1 MGSSGNLQAVGG
13 EGIDAASKARQ
24 EHLYGQAERFAATNP
39 FSQRYGGQVPGMT
52 AMGQAGQQFLTNR
65 LLGPNAY
72 QAQNLGF
79 QNYQPQFTYQPQGG
93 SGYTPFVPQQ
103 PQQAPQTSPEQV
115 QQFQQQTAQQQRNF
129 GAEGSPDDMI
139 MSGGKP
145 SDEPF
150 RPKSGDG
157 SQMYGGGPRFEGGGD
172 IGMGQ
177 GFADS
182 GERDR
187 PSRQAQMPPQNV
199 GFGRPDEVM
208 VRRDGGGRGDMQFGG
223 PGLEAPAVLKA
234 LPKPSIGDMRFTG
247 KAPPKSSVGDMRFR
261 GPVRQP
267 RVETGRGRGE
277 RVADVIGMKA
287 PLMEEPLSRD
297 DGPPIMPQQMTQQIL
312 PGQSPQPMARDQR
325 PPAPAGPQPFVP
337 AAIGAMEGILNRQEP
352 SAIAAQ
358 TVGAPEGVGVNTL
371 TGVTTGGLD
380 AIDAASIDSP
390 IATTGVTTQG
400 LEAINEQA
408 ITGPTAITPQTIN
421 AASGLGR
428 PEGEG
433 IQAYMDATGVSAQ
446 VDQAQQDYEQQ
457 LNALQA
463 QQAGSGAFGSRAQL
477 QDLGAMGQH
486 LRNIGQIRAAGFDKA
501 AQRMEA
507 DLGREQQATM
517 QTAQLG
523 QQAALQEQQLSQQA
537 GTREAELSQQA
548 RLQQQNIEA
557 QRRQQDAAR
566 EQQARLQ
573 TQQLTQ
579 AGDIRGAELGQQ
591 AALQAQQLEA
601 QRRQQDAAREQQAR
615 MQGQQLGTQAALDTQ
630 RLGQQAL
637 MADADRALRAA
648 QLTQQGSQQY
658 VDNQLR
664 AAGALGQEERATAA
678 ALQNMGR
685 DQRDIQQE
693 QMAFD
698 YEQWLRSQ
706 EGGGRELAMLQSML
720 PESQRLQMEREQG
733 LGSKI
738 FGGLLAGGGIAS
750 KFFGG

>member
-103 PQQAPQTSPEQV
+103 PQQAPQSSPEQV

-234 LPKPSIGDMRFTG
+234 APQPSIGDMQ
-247 KAPPKSSVGDMRFR
+247 FR
-261 GPVRQP
+261 GPVRQDP
-267 RVETGRGRGE
+267 RENPALGVGK
-277 RVADVIGMKA
+277 IYQA
-287 PLMEEPLSRD
+287 PPMEEPLSRD
-297 DGPPIMPQQMTQQIL
+297 DGPPRMPQQMTQEIL
-312 PGQSPQPMARDQR
+312 PGLSPQPMARDQR

-358 TVGAPEGVGVNTL
+358 TVGAPEGVEVDTL
-371 TGVTTGGLD
+371 TGVTTGGL
-380 AIDAASIDSP
+380 
-390 IATTGVTTQG
+390 G
-400 LEAINEQA
+400 AINEQDIA
-408 ITGPTAITPQTIN
+408 GPTAVEAQTIN
-421 AASGLGR
+421 AASALGR

-433 IQAYMDATGVSAQ
+433 VQAYMDATGVSAQ

-548 RLQQQNIEA
+548 RLQQQN
-557 QRRQQDAAR
+557 
-566 EQQARLQ
+566 
-573 TQQLTQ
+573 
-579 AGDIRGAELGQQ
+579 
-591 AALQAQQLEA
+591 LEA

-637 MADADRALRAA
+637 TADADRALRAA

-720 PESQRLQMEREQG
+720 PEAQRLQMEREQG

-750 KFFGG
+750 KFFNPLG

>member
-234 LPKPSIGDMRFTG
+234 APQPSIGDMQ
-247 KAPPKSSVGDMRFR
+247 FR
-261 GPVRQP
+261 GPVRQDP
-267 RVETGRGRGE
+267 RENPALGVGK
-277 RVADVIGMKA
+277 IYQA
-287 PLMEEPLSRD
+287 PPMEEPLSRD
-297 DGPPIMPQQMTQQIL
+297 DGPPRMPQQMTQEIL
-312 PGQSPQPMARDQR
+312 PGLSPQPMARDQR

-337 AAIGAMEGILNRQEP
+337 AAIGAMEGVLNRQEP

-358 TVGAPEGVGVNTL
+358 TVGAPEGVEVDTL
-371 TGVTTGGLD
+371 TGVTTGGL
-380 AIDAASIDSP
+380 
-390 IATTGVTTQG
+390 G
-400 LEAINEQA
+400 AINEQDIA
-408 ITGPTAITPQTIN
+408 GPTAVEAQTIN
-421 AASGLGR
+421 AASALGR

-433 IQAYMDATGVSAQ
+433 VQAYMDATGVSAQ

-548 RLQQQNIEA
+548 RLQQQN
-557 QRRQQDAAR
+557 
-566 EQQARLQ
+566 
-573 TQQLTQ
+573 
-579 AGDIRGAELGQQ
+579 
-591 AALQAQQLEA
+591 LEA

-637 MADADRALRAA
+637 TADADRALRAA

-720 PESQRLQMEREQG
+720 PEAQRLQMEREQG

-750 KFFGG
+750 KFFNPLG

>member
-39 FSQRYGGQVPGMT
+39 FSQRYGCQVPGMT

-103 PQQAPQTSPEQV
+103 PQQAPQSSPEQV

-208 VRRDGGGRGDMQFGG
+208 VRRDGGGRGDMQVGG

-234 LPKPSIGDMRFTG
+234 SPQPSI
-247 KAPPKSSVGDMRFR
+247 GDMRFR
-261 GPVRQP
+261 GPVRQDP
-267 RVETGRGRGE
+267 RENPALGVGK
-277 RVADVIGMKA
+277 IYQA
-287 PLMEEPLSRD
+287 PPMEEPLSRD
-297 DGPPIMPQQMTQQIL
+297 DGPPRMPQQMTQEIL
-312 PGQSPQPMARDQR
+312 PGLSPQPMARDQR

-337 AAIGAMEGILNRQEP
+337 AAIGAMEGVLNRQEP

-358 TVGAPEGVGVNTL
+358 TVGAPEGVEVDTL
-371 TGVTTGGLD
+371 TGVTTGGLGAINEQD
-380 AIDAASIDSP
+380 IAGPTAVEAQTIDAAS
-390 IATTGVTTQG
+390 A
-400 LEAINEQA
+400 
-408 ITGPTAITPQTIN
+408 
-421 AASGLGR
+421 LGR
-428 PEGEG
+428 PEGQG

-548 RLQQQNIEA
+548 RLQQQN
-557 QRRQQDAAR
+557 
-566 EQQARLQ
+566 
-573 TQQLTQ
+573 
-579 AGDIRGAELGQQ
+579 
-591 AALQAQQLEA
+591 LEA

-637 MADADRALRAA
+637 TADADRALRAA

-720 PESQRLQMEREQG
+720 PEAQRLQMEREQG

-750 KFFGG
+750 KFFNPLG

>member
-103 PQQAPQTSPEQV
+103 PQQAPPSSPEQV

-187 PSRQAQMPPQNV
+187 PSRQKQMPSQNI

-234 LPKPSIGDMRFTG
+234 SPQPSI
-247 KAPPKSSVGDMRFR
+247 GDMRFR
-261 GPVRQP
+261 GPVRQDP
-267 RVETGRGRGE
+267 RENPALGVGK
-277 RVADVIGMKA
+277 IYQA
-287 PLMEEPLSRD
+287 PPMEEPLSRD
-297 DGPPIMPQQMTQQIL
+297 DGPPRMPQQMTQEIL
-312 PGQSPQPMARDQR
+312 PGLSPQPMARDQR

-337 AAIGAMEGILNRQEP
+337 AAIGAMEGVLNRQEP

-358 TVGAPEGVGVNTL
+358 TVGAPEGVEVDTL
-371 TGVTTGGLD
+371 TGVTTGGL
-380 AIDAASIDSP
+380 
-390 IATTGVTTQG
+390 G
-400 LEAINEQA
+400 AINEQDIA
-408 ITGPTAITPQTIN
+408 GPTAVEAQTIN
-421 AASGLGR
+421 AASALGR

-433 IQAYMDATGVSAQ
+433 GQAYMDATGVSAQ

-548 RLQQQNIEA
+548 RLQQQN
-557 QRRQQDAAR
+557 
-566 EQQARLQ
+566 
-573 TQQLTQ
+573 
-579 AGDIRGAELGQQ
+579 
-591 AALQAQQLEA
+591 LEA

-637 MADADRALRAA
+637 TADADRALRAA

-720 PESQRLQMEREQG
+720 PEAQRLQMEREQG

-750 KFFGG
+750 KFFNPLG

>member
-234 LPKPSIGDMRFTG
+234 SPQPSIGDMRF
-247 KAPPKSSVGDMRFR
+247 R
-261 GPVRQP
+261 GPIRQP
-267 RVETGRGRGE
+267 RVQESSGE
-277 RVADVIGMKA
+277 LVRNVIGMQA
-287 PLMEEPLSRD
+287 PPMQQTPQQQLQ
-297 DGPPIMPQQMTQQIL
+297 PPPQMPQAVQ
-312 PGQSPQPMARDQR
+312 PPPQPDMAPIPQ
-325 PPAPAGPQPFVP
+325 QPFTP
-337 AAIGAMEGILNRQEP
+337 
-352 SAIAAQ
+352 
-358 TVGAPEGVGVNTL
+358 
-371 TGVTTGGLD
+371 
-380 AIDAASIDSP
+380 ASIGGIESVLNQEGP
-390 IATTGVTTQG
+390 TVQAATT
-400 LEAINEQA
+400 
-408 ITGPTAITPQTIN
+408 
-421 AASGLGR
+421 LGR
-428 PEGEG
+428 PEGQG
-433 IQAYMDATGVSAQ
+433 IEAYMDAAGVDAQ
-446 VDQAQQDYEQQ
+446 IDQAQQDYEQQ

-477 QDLGAMGQH
+477 QDLGALEGN
-486 LRNIGQIRAAGFDKA
+486 LRQRAQIRAAGFDKA

-507 DLGREQQATM
+507 DV
-517 QTAQLG
+517 
-523 QQAALQEQQLSQQA
+523 
-537 GTREAELSQQA
+537 
-548 RLQQQNIEA
+548 
-557 QRRQQDAAR
+557 AR
-566 EQQARLQ
+566 EQQA
-573 TQQLTQ
+573 
-579 AGDIRGAELGQQ
+579 AI
-591 AALQAQQLEA
+591 
-601 QRRQQDAAREQQAR
+601 EQ
-615 MQGQQLGTQAALDTQ
+615 G
-630 RLGQQAL
+630 RLGQGLTDQQLA
-637 MADADRALRAA
+637 AA
-648 QLTQQGSQQY
+648 Q
-658 VDNQLR
+658 
-664 AAGALGQEERATAA
+664 ALGQEERAVGSTLAK
-678 ALQNMGR
+678 MGD
-685 DQRDIQQE
+685 DQRRIMEEQRIFDEQQWRNTM
-693 QMAFD
+693 Q
-698 YEQWLRSQ
+698 
-706 EGGGRELAMLQSML
+706 GPGRELAFLQGYL
-720 PESQRLQMEREQG
+720 PPDVQQQMVRDPSGTQKALSLAG
-733 LGSKI
+733 GIGSILGGPV
-738 FGGLLAGGGIAS
+738 GGLLGRGFSAL
-750 KFFGG
+750 FGGKGSTGESKGSTG

>member
-1 MGSSGNLQAVGG
+1 MGSLFGGGGGGPSFTQGNYTRLDPASQQRRDHLFNQAQQYV
-13 EGIDAASKARQ
+13 
-24 EHLYGQAERFAATNP
+24 ATNP
-39 FSQRYGGQVPGMT
+39 FSQRYGGNVTGMT
-52 AMGQAGQQFLTNR
+52 PMGQAAQQFMTGR
-65 LLGPNAY
+65 FLGPNAY

-79 QNYQPQFTYQPQGG
+79 QNYQPSFTYTPMGGGQQAPFQPQ
-93 SGYTPFVPQQ
+93 PFVPE
-103 PQQAPQTSPEQV
+103 QAPQSSPEQV
-115 QQFQQQTAQQQRNF
+115 QQFQQQNAQQQRNF

-139 MSGGKP
+139 MVGGGLDRSFRDDTP
-145 SDEPF
+145 V

-187 PSRQAQMPPQNV
+187 PSRQKQMPSQNI

-234 LPKPSIGDMRFTG
+234 SPQPSI
-247 KAPPKSSVGDMRFR
+247 GDMRFR
-261 GPVRQP
+261 GPVRQDP
-267 RVETGRGRGE
+267 RENPALGVGK
-277 RVADVIGMKA
+277 IYQA
-287 PLMEEPLSRD
+287 PPMEEPLSRD
-297 DGPPIMPQQMTQQIL
+297 DGPPRMPQQMTQEIL
-312 PGQSPQPMARDQR
+312 PGLSPQPMARDQR

-337 AAIGAMEGILNRQEP
+337 AAIGAMEGVLNRQEP

-358 TVGAPEGVGVNTL
+358 TVGAPEGVEVDTL
-371 TGVTTGGLD
+371 TGVTTGGL
-380 AIDAASIDSP
+380 
-390 IATTGVTTQG
+390 G
-400 LEAINEQA
+400 AINEQDIA
-408 ITGPTAITPQTIN
+408 GPTAVEAQTIN
-421 AASGLGR
+421 AASALGR

-433 IQAYMDATGVSAQ
+433 VQAYMDATGVSAQ

-548 RLQQQNIEA
+548 RLQQQN
-557 QRRQQDAAR
+557 
-566 EQQARLQ
+566 
-573 TQQLTQ
+573 
-579 AGDIRGAELGQQ
+579 
-591 AALQAQQLEA
+591 LEA

-637 MADADRALRAA
+637 TADADRALRAA

-720 PESQRLQMEREQG
+720 PEAQRLQMEREQG

-750 KFFGG
+750 KFFNPLG

>member
-1 MGSSGNLQAVGG
+1 MGSSGKLQAVGG
-13 EGIDAASKARQ
+13 EGIDAASRARQ

-52 AMGQAGQQFLTNR
+52 QMGQAGQQFLTNR

-79 QNYQPQFTYQPQGG
+79 QNYQPQFTYQQQGG
-93 SGYTPFVPQQ
+93 SGYTPFAPQQ
-103 PQQAPQTSPEQV
+103 PEQAPQSSPEQV
-115 QQFQQQTAQQQRNF
+115 QQFQQQNAQQQRNF

-139 MSGGKP
+139 MVGGALDRSFRDDTP
-145 SDEPF
+145 V

-187 PSRQAQMPPQNV
+187 PSRQQQMPSQNI

-208 VRRDGGGRGDMQFGG
+208 VRRDGGERGDMQFGG

-234 LPKPSIGDMRFTG
+234 SPQ
-247 KAPPKSSVGDMRFR
+247 SSVGDMGFR

-267 RVETGRGRGE
+267 RVQTGQGRGE

-297 DGPPIMPQQMTQQIL
+297 DGPPRMPQQMTQEIL
-312 PGQSPQPMARDQR
+312 PGLSPQPMARDQR

-337 AAIGAMEGILNRQEP
+337 AAIGAMEGVLNRQEP

-358 TVGAPEGVGVNTL
+358 TVGAPEGVEVDTL
-371 TGVTTGGLD
+371 TGVTTGGL
-380 AIDAASIDSP
+380 
-390 IATTGVTTQG
+390 G
-400 LEAINEQA
+400 AINEQD
-408 ITGPTAITPQTIN
+408 ITGPTAVEAQTIN
-421 AASGLGR
+421 AASALGR

-433 IQAYMDATGVSAQ
+433 VQAYMDATGVNAQ

-548 RLQQQNIEA
+548 RLQQQS
-557 QRRQQDAAR
+557 
-566 EQQARLQ
+566 
-573 TQQLTQ
+573 
-579 AGDIRGAELGQQ
+579 
-591 AALQAQQLEA
+591 LEA

-637 MADADRALRAA
+637 TADADRALRAS

-720 PESQRLQMEREQG
+720 PESERLKMEREQG

>member
-103 PQQAPQTSPEQV
+103 PQQAPQSSPEQV

-234 LPKPSIGDMRFTG
+234 SPQPSI
-247 KAPPKSSVGDMRFR
+247 SDMRFR
-261 GPVRQP
+261 GPVRQDP
-267 RVETGRGRGE
+267 RENPALGVGK
-277 RVADVIGMKA
+277 IYQA
-287 PLMEEPLSRD
+287 PPMEEPLSRD
-297 DGPPIMPQQMTQQIL
+297 DGPPRMPQQMTQEIL
-312 PGQSPQPMARDQR
+312 PGLSPQPMARDQR

-337 AAIGAMEGILNRQEP
+337 AAIGAMEGVLNRQEP

-358 TVGAPEGVGVNTL
+358 TVGAPEGVEVDTL
-371 TGVTTGGLD
+371 TGVTTGGL
-380 AIDAASIDSP
+380 
-390 IATTGVTTQG
+390 G
-400 LEAINEQA
+400 AINEQDIA
-408 ITGPTAITPQTIN
+408 GPTAVEAQTIN
-421 AASGLGR
+421 AASALGR

-433 IQAYMDATGVSAQ
+433 VQAYMDATGVSAQ

-548 RLQQQNIEA
+548 RLQQQN
-557 QRRQQDAAR
+557 
-566 EQQARLQ
+566 
-573 TQQLTQ
+573 
-579 AGDIRGAELGQQ
+579 
-591 AALQAQQLEA
+591 LEA

-637 MADADRALRAA
+637 TADADRALRAA

-720 PESQRLQMEREQG
+720 PEAQRLQMEREQG

-750 KFFGG
+750 KFFNPLG

>member
-1 MGSSGNLQAVGG
+1 MGSSGKLQAVGG
-13 EGIDAASKARQ
+13 EGIDAASRARQ

-52 AMGQAGQQFLTNR
+52 QMGQAGQQFLTNR

-79 QNYQPQFTYQPQGG
+79 QNYQPQFTYQQQGG
-93 SGYTPFVPQQ
+93 SGYTPFAPQQ
-103 PQQAPQTSPEQV
+103 PEQAPQSSPEQV
-115 QQFQQQTAQQQRNF
+115 QQFQQQNAQQQRNF

-139 MSGGKP
+139 MVGGALDRSFRDDTP
-145 SDEPF
+145 V

-187 PSRQAQMPPQNV
+187 PSRQQQMPSQNI

-208 VRRDGGGRGDMQFGG
+208 VRRDGGERGDMQFGG

-234 LPKPSIGDMRFTG
+234 SPQ
-247 KAPPKSSVGDMRFR
+247 SSVGDMGFR

-267 RVETGRGRGE
+267 RVQTGQGRGE

-297 DGPPIMPQQMTQQIL
+297 DGPPRMPQQMTQEIL
-312 PGQSPQPMARDQR
+312 PGLSPQPMARDQR

-337 AAIGAMEGILNRQEP
+337 AAIGAMEGVLNRQEP

-358 TVGAPEGVGVNTL
+358 TVGAPEGVEVDTL
-371 TGVTTGGLD
+371 TGVTTGGL
-380 AIDAASIDSP
+380 
-390 IATTGVTTQG
+390 G
-400 LEAINEQA
+400 AINEQD
-408 ITGPTAITPQTIN
+408 ITGPTAVEAQTIN
-421 AASGLGR
+421 AASALGR

-433 IQAYMDATGVSAQ
+433 VQAYMDATGVSAQ

-548 RLQQQNIEA
+548 RLQQQS
-557 QRRQQDAAR
+557 
-566 EQQARLQ
+566 
-573 TQQLTQ
+573 
-579 AGDIRGAELGQQ
+579 
-591 AALQAQQLEA
+591 LEA

-637 MADADRALRAA
+637 TADADRALRAS

-720 PESQRLQMEREQG
+720 PESERLKMEREQG

>member
-103 PQQAPQTSPEQV
+103 PQQAPQSSPEQV

-187 PSRQAQMPPQNV
+187 PSRQKQMPSQNI

-234 LPKPSIGDMRFTG
+234 SPQPSI
-247 KAPPKSSVGDMRFR
+247 GDMRFR
-261 GPVRQP
+261 GPVRQDP
-267 RVETGRGRGE
+267 RENPALGVGK
-277 RVADVIGMKA
+277 IYQA
-287 PLMEEPLSRD
+287 PPMEEPLSRD
-297 DGPPIMPQQMTQQIL
+297 DGPPRMPQQMTQEIL
-312 PGQSPQPMARDQR
+312 PGLSPQPMARDQR

-337 AAIGAMEGILNRQEP
+337 AAIGAMEGVLNRQEP

-358 TVGAPEGVGVNTL
+358 TVGAPEGVEVDTL
-371 TGVTTGGLD
+371 TGVTTGGL
-380 AIDAASIDSP
+380 
-390 IATTGVTTQG
+390 G
-400 LEAINEQA
+400 AINEQDIA
-408 ITGPTAITPQTIN
+408 GPTAVEAQTIN
-421 AASGLGR
+421 AASALGR

-433 IQAYMDATGVSAQ
+433 VQAYMDATGVSAQ

-548 RLQQQNIEA
+548 RLQQQN
-557 QRRQQDAAR
+557 
-566 EQQARLQ
+566 
-573 TQQLTQ
+573 
-579 AGDIRGAELGQQ
+579 
-591 AALQAQQLEA
+591 LEA

-637 MADADRALRAA
+637 TADADRALRAA

-720 PESQRLQMEREQG
+720 PEAQRLQMEREQG

-750 KFFGG
+750 KFFNPLG

>member
-234 LPKPSIGDMRFTG
+234 SPQPSI
-247 KAPPKSSVGDMRFR
+247 GDMRFR
-261 GPVRQP
+261 GPVRQDP
-267 RVETGRGRGE
+267 RENPALGVGK
-277 RVADVIGMKA
+277 IYQA
-287 PLMEEPLSRD
+287 PPMEEPLSRD
-297 DGPPIMPQQMTQQIL
+297 DGPPRMPQQMTQEIL
-312 PGQSPQPMARDQR
+312 PGLSPQPMARDQR

-337 AAIGAMEGILNRQEP
+337 AAIGAMEGVLNRQEP

-358 TVGAPEGVGVNTL
+358 TVGAPEGVEVDTL
-371 TGVTTGGLD
+371 TGVTTGGL
-380 AIDAASIDSP
+380 
-390 IATTGVTTQG
+390 G
-400 LEAINEQA
+400 AINEQDIA
-408 ITGPTAITPQTIN
+408 GPTAVEAQTIN
-421 AASGLGR
+421 AASALGR

-433 IQAYMDATGVSAQ
+433 VQAYMDATGVSAQ

-548 RLQQQNIEA
+548 RLQQQN
-557 QRRQQDAAR
+557 
-566 EQQARLQ
+566 
-573 TQQLTQ
+573 
-579 AGDIRGAELGQQ
+579 
-591 AALQAQQLEA
+591 LEA

-637 MADADRALRAA
+637 TADADRALRAA

-720 PESQRLQMEREQG
+720 PEAQRLQMEREQG

-750 KFFGG
+750 KFFNPLG

>member
-13 EGIDAASKARQ
+13 EGIDAASRARQ

-234 LPKPSIGDMRFTG
+234 APQPSI
-247 KAPPKSSVGDMRFR
+247 GDMRFR
-261 GPVRQP
+261 GPVRQDP
-267 RVETGRGRGE
+267 RENPALGE
-277 RVADVIGMKA
+277 DPRENPALGVGGLYQA

-297 DGPPIMPQQMTQQIL
+297 DGPPRMPQQMTQEIL
-312 PGQSPQPMARDQR
+312 PGLSPQPMARDQR
-325 PPAPAGPQPFVP
+325 PPPPAGPQPFVP

-358 TVGAPEGVGVNTL
+358 TVGAPEGVEVDTL

-380 AIDAASIDSP
+380 AINEQDIAGPTAVEAQTIDAAS
-390 IATTGVTTQG
+390 A
-400 LEAINEQA
+400 
-408 ITGPTAITPQTIN
+408 
-421 AASGLGR
+421 LGR
-428 PEGEG
+428 PEGQG

-507 DLGREQQATM
+507 DLGREQQAAM

-548 RLQQQNIEA
+548 RLQQQN
-557 QRRQQDAAR
+557 
-566 EQQARLQ
+566 
-573 TQQLTQ
+573 
-579 AGDIRGAELGQQ
+579 
-591 AALQAQQLEA
+591 LEA

-615 MQGQQLGTQAALDTQ
+615 MQAQQLGTQAALDTQ

-637 MADADRALRAA
+637 TADADRALRAA

-720 PESQRLQMEREQG
+720 PEAQRLKMEREQG

>member
-103 PQQAPQTSPEQV
+103 PQQAPQSSPEQV

-199 GFGRPDEVM
+199 GFGRPDIMREE
-208 VRRDGGGRGDMQFGG
+208 GGGLGNMQFGG
-223 PGLEAPAVLKA
+223 PGLEGPAVLKA
-234 LPKPSIGDMRFTG
+234 SPQPSI
-247 KAPPKSSVGDMRFR
+247 SDMRFR
-261 GPVRQP
+261 GPVRQDP
-267 RVETGRGRGE
+267 KENPALGVGGLYQ
-277 RVADVIGMKA
+277 A

-297 DGPPIMPQQMTQQIL
+297 DGPPRMPQQMTQEIL
-312 PGQSPQPMARDQR
+312 PGLSPQPMARDQC

-337 AAIGAMEGILNRQEP
+337 AAIGAMEGVLNRQEP

-358 TVGAPEGVGVNTL
+358 TVGAPEGVEVDTL
-371 TGVTTGGLD
+371 TGVTTGGL
-380 AIDAASIDSP
+380 
-390 IATTGVTTQG
+390 G
-400 LEAINEQA
+400 AINEQDIA
-408 ITGPTAITPQTIN
+408 GPTAVEAQTIN
-421 AASGLGR
+421 AASALGR

-433 IQAYMDATGVSAQ
+433 VQAYMDATGVSAQ

-548 RLQQQNIEA
+548 RLQQQN
-557 QRRQQDAAR
+557 
-566 EQQARLQ
+566 
-573 TQQLTQ
+573 
-579 AGDIRGAELGQQ
+579 
-591 AALQAQQLEA
+591 LEA

-637 MADADRALRAA
+637 TADADRALRAA

-720 PESQRLQMEREQG
+720 PEAQRLQMEREQG

-750 KFFGG
+750 KFFNPLG

>member
-1 MGSSGNLQAVGG
+1 MGSSGKLQAVGG

-52 AMGQAGQQFLTNR
+52 QMGQAGQQFLTNR

-79 QNYQPQFTYQPQGG
+79 QNYQPQFTYQQQGG
-93 SGYTPFVPQQ
+93 SGYTPFAPQQ
-103 PQQAPQTSPEQV
+103 PEQAPQSSPEQV
-115 QQFQQQTAQQQRNF
+115 QQFQQQNAQQQRNF

-139 MSGGKP
+139 MGGGALDRSFRDDTP
-145 SDEPF
+145 V
-150 RPKSGDG
+150 RPKGGDG

-187 PSRQAQMPPQNV
+187 PSRQKQIPSQNI
-199 GFGRPDEVM
+199 GFGRPDMGRGAGGTEADFM
-208 VRRDGGGRGDMQFGG
+208 PGGRYEGTGG
-223 PGLEAPAVLKA
+223 PGLSWEPEAPAVLKA
-234 LPKPSIGDMRFTG
+234 LPQPSIGDM
-247 KAPPKSSVGDMRFR
+247 
-261 GPVRQP
+261 P
-267 RVETGRGRGE
+267 RVQTGRGSGE
-277 RVADVIGMKA
+277 RVADVIGMQA
-287 PLMEEPLSRD
+287 PLREEPLSRD
-297 DGPPIMPQQMTQQIL
+297 HGPLIMPQQGTQEIL
-312 PGQSPQPMARDQR
+312 PGLSPQPMARDQR

-337 AAIGAMEGILNRQEP
+337 AAIGAMEGVLNRQEP

-358 TVGAPEGVGVNTL
+358 TVGAPEGVEVDTL
-371 TGVTTGGLD
+371 TGVTTGGLG
-380 AIDAASIDSP
+380 AINAASIASP
-390 IATTGVTTQG
+390 ISTTGVTTQG
-400 LEAINEQA
+400 LDAI
-408 ITGPTAITPQTIN
+408 GPQTIAGPTDVKAQTID
-421 AASGLGR
+421 AASALGR
-428 PEGEG
+428 PEAQSIE
-433 IQAYMDATGVSAQ
+433 QYMNQGGVNAQ
-446 VDQAQQDYEQQ
+446 VDAAQQDYEQQ

-463 QQAGSGAFGSRAQL
+463 QQAGSGAFGSRGQL

-507 DLGREQQATM
+507 DLGREQQAAM

-523 QQAALQEQQLSQQA
+523 QQAALQDQQLSQQA

-548 RLQQQNIEA
+548 RLQQQNLEA

-566 EQQARLQ
+566 EQQARIQ

-579 AGDIRGAELGQQ
+579 AGDIRGAELSQQ
-591 AALQAQQLEA
+591 ARLQQQSLEA

-637 MADADRALRAA
+637 TADADRALRAS

-720 PESQRLQMEREQG
+720 PESERLKMEREQG

-738 FGGLLAGGGIAS
+738 FGGLLAGGGVAS

>member
-13 EGIDAASKARQ
+13 EGIDAASRARQ

-103 PQQAPQTSPEQV
+103 PQQAPQSSPEQV

-187 PSRQAQMPPQNV
+187 PSRQALMPPQNV

-234 LPKPSIGDMRFTG
+234 SPQPSI
-247 KAPPKSSVGDMRFR
+247 GDMRFR
-261 GPVRQP
+261 GPVRQDP
-267 RVETGRGRGE
+267 RENPALGVGK
-277 RVADVIGMKA
+277 IYQA
-287 PLMEEPLSRD
+287 PPMEEPLSRD
-297 DGPPIMPQQMTQQIL
+297 DGPPRMPQQMTQEIL
-312 PGQSPQPMARDQR
+312 PGLSPQPMARDQR
-325 PPAPAGPQPFVP
+325 PPPPAGPQPFVP

-358 TVGAPEGVGVNTL
+358 TVGAPEGVEVDTL
-371 TGVTTGGLD
+371 TGVTTGGL
-380 AIDAASIDSP
+380 
-390 IATTGVTTQG
+390 G
-400 LEAINEQA
+400 AINEQDIA
-408 ITGPTAITPQTIN
+408 GPTAVEAQTIN
-421 AASGLGR
+421 AASAVGR

-433 IQAYMDATGVSAQ
+433 VQAYMDATGVSAQ

-548 RLQQQNIEA
+548 RLQQQN
-557 QRRQQDAAR
+557 
-566 EQQARLQ
+566 
-573 TQQLTQ
+573 
-579 AGDIRGAELGQQ
+579 
-591 AALQAQQLEA
+591 LEA

-637 MADADRALRAA
+637 TADADRALRAA

-720 PESQRLQMEREQG
+720 PEAQRLQMEREQG
-733 LGSKI
+733 LGAKI

-750 KFFGG
+750 KFFNPLG

>member
-103 PQQAPQTSPEQV
+103 PQQAPQSSPEQV

-157 SQMYGGGPRFEGGGD
+157 SQMYGGGTRFEGGGD

-234 LPKPSIGDMRFTG
+234 SPQPSI
-247 KAPPKSSVGDMRFR
+247 GDMRFR
-261 GPVRQP
+261 GPVRQDP
-267 RVETGRGRGE
+267 RENPALGVGK
-277 RVADVIGMKA
+277 IYQA
-287 PLMEEPLSRD
+287 PPMEEPLSRD
-297 DGPPIMPQQMTQQIL
+297 DGPPRMPQQMTQEIL
-312 PGQSPQPMARDQR
+312 PGLSPQPMARDQR

-337 AAIGAMEGILNRQEP
+337 AAIGAMEGVLNRQEP

-358 TVGAPEGVGVNTL
+358 TVGAPEGVEVDTL
-371 TGVTTGGLD
+371 TGVTTGGL
-380 AIDAASIDSP
+380 
-390 IATTGVTTQG
+390 G
-400 LEAINEQA
+400 AINEQDIA
-408 ITGPTAITPQTIN
+408 GPTAVEAQTIN
-421 AASGLGR
+421 AASALGR

-433 IQAYMDATGVSAQ
+433 VQAYMDATGVSAQ

-548 RLQQQNIEA
+548 RLQQQN
-557 QRRQQDAAR
+557 
-566 EQQARLQ
+566 
-573 TQQLTQ
+573 
-579 AGDIRGAELGQQ
+579 
-591 AALQAQQLEA
+591 LEA

-637 MADADRALRAA
+637 TADADRALRAA

-720 PESQRLQMEREQG
+720 PEAQRLQMEREQG

-750 KFFGG
+750 KFFNPLG

>member
-1 MGSSGNLQAVGG
+1 MGSSGKLQAVGG
-13 EGIDAASKARQ
+13 EGIDAASRARQ

-103 PQQAPQTSPEQV
+103 PQQAPQSSPEQV
-115 QQFQQQTAQQQRNF
+115 QQFQQQNAQQQRNF

-145 SDEPF
+145 GDEPF

-199 GFGRPDEVM
+199 GFGKPDIMREE
-208 VRRDGGGRGDMQFGG
+208 GGGLGNMQFGG

-234 LPKPSIGDMRFTG
+234 DPYQDM
-247 KAPPKSSVGDMRFR
+247 
-261 GPVRQP
+261 
-267 RVETGRGRGE
+267 GRGDRPGSPGRRMREGGGGLGMLYQDPSLTRPTGFSSDPATLARQQAQMASQRDGARTTSGE
-277 RVADVIGMKA
+277 LVRDVIGMQA
-287 PLMEEPLSRD
+287 PPMQQT
-297 DGPPIMPQQMTQQIL
+297 PQQMTQEIL
-312 PGQSPQPMARDQR
+312 PGLSPQPMARDQR

-337 AAIGAMEGILNRQEP
+337 AAIGAMEGVLNRQEP

-358 TVGAPEGVGVNTL
+358 TVGAPEGVEVDTL
-371 TGVTTGGLD
+371 TGVTTGGLGAINEQD
-380 AIDAASIDSP
+380 IAGPTAVEAQTIDAAS
-390 IATTGVTTQG
+390 A
-400 LEAINEQA
+400 
-408 ITGPTAITPQTIN
+408 
-421 AASGLGR
+421 LGR
-428 PEGEG
+428 PEGQG

-507 DLGREQQATM
+507 DLSREQQAAM

-548 RLQQQNIEA
+548 RLQQQN
-557 QRRQQDAAR
+557 
-566 EQQARLQ
+566 
-573 TQQLTQ
+573 
-579 AGDIRGAELGQQ
+579 
-591 AALQAQQLEA
+591 LEA

-720 PESQRLQMEREQG
+720 PEAQRLQMEREQG

>member
-1 MGSSGNLQAVGG
+1 
-13 EGIDAASKARQ
+13 
-24 EHLYGQAERFAATNP
+24 
-39 FSQRYGGQVPGMT
+39 
-52 AMGQAGQQFLTNR
+52 
-65 LLGPNAY
+65 
-72 QAQNLGF
+72 
-79 QNYQPQFTYQPQGG
+79 
-93 SGYTPFVPQQ
+93 
-103 PQQAPQTSPEQV
+103 
-115 QQFQQQTAQQQRNF
+115 
-129 GAEGSPDDMI
+129 
-139 MSGGKP
+139 
-145 SDEPF
+145 
-150 RPKSGDG
+150 
-157 SQMYGGGPRFEGGGD
+157 
-172 IGMGQ
+172 
-177 GFADS
+177 
-182 GERDR
+182 
-187 PSRQAQMPPQNV
+187 
-199 GFGRPDEVM
+199 
-208 VRRDGGGRGDMQFGG
+208 
-223 PGLEAPAVLKA
+223 
-234 LPKPSIGDMRFTG
+234 
-247 KAPPKSSVGDMRFR
+247 MRFR
-261 GPVRQP
+261 GPVRQDP
-267 RVETGRGRGE
+267 RESPALGE
-277 RVADVIGMKA
+277 DPRENPALGVGGLYQA

-297 DGPPIMPQQMTQQIL
+297 DGPPRMPQQMTQEIL
-312 PGQSPQPMARDQR
+312 PGLSPQPMARDQR
-325 PPAPAGPQPFVP
+325 PPPPAGPQPFVP

-358 TVGAPEGVGVNTL
+358 TVGAPEGVEVDTL

-380 AIDAASIDSP
+380 AINEQDIAGPTAVEAQTIDAAS
-390 IATTGVTTQG
+390 A
-400 LEAINEQA
+400 
-408 ITGPTAITPQTIN
+408 
-421 AASGLGR
+421 LGR
-428 PEGEG
+428 PEGQG

-507 DLGREQQATM
+507 DLGREQQAAM

-548 RLQQQNIEA
+548 RLQQQN
-557 QRRQQDAAR
+557 
-566 EQQARLQ
+566 
-573 TQQLTQ
+573 
-579 AGDIRGAELGQQ
+579 
-591 AALQAQQLEA
+591 LEA

-615 MQGQQLGTQAALDTQ
+615 MQAQQLGTQAALDTQ

-637 MADADRALRAA
+637 TADADRALRAA

-720 PESQRLQMEREQG
+720 PEAQRLKMEREQG

>member
-1 MGSSGNLQAVGG
+1 MGSSGKLQAVGG
-13 EGIDAASKARQ
+13 EGIDAASRARQ

-52 AMGQAGQQFLTNR
+52 QMGQAGQQFLTNR

-79 QNYQPQFTYQPQGG
+79 QNYQPQFTYQQQGG
-93 SGYTPFVPQQ
+93 SGYTPFAPQQ
-103 PQQAPQTSPEQV
+103 PEQAPQSSPEQV
-115 QQFQQQTAQQQRNF
+115 QQFQQQNAQQQRNF

-187 PSRQAQMPPQNV
+187 PSRQKQMPSQNI
-199 GFGRPDEVM
+199 GFGRPDIGRGAGGTDADFM
-208 VRRDGGGRGDMQFGG
+208 PGGRYEGTGG
-223 PGLEAPAVLKA
+223 PGLEGPAVLKA
-234 LPKPSIGDMRFTG
+234 SPQPSI
-247 KAPPKSSVGDMRFR
+247 GDMRFR
-261 GPVRQP
+261 GPVRQDP
-267 RVETGRGRGE
+267 RENPALGVGK
-277 RVADVIGMKA
+277 IYQA
-287 PLMEEPLSRD
+287 PPMEEPLFRD
-297 DGPPIMPQQMTQQIL
+297 DGPPRMPQQMTQEIL
-312 PGQSPQPMARDQR
+312 PGLSPQPMARDQR

-337 AAIGAMEGILNRQEP
+337 AAIGAMEGVLNRQEP

-358 TVGAPEGVGVNTL
+358 TVGAPEGVEVDTL
-371 TGVTTGGLD
+371 TGVTTGGL
-380 AIDAASIDSP
+380 
-390 IATTGVTTQG
+390 G
-400 LEAINEQA
+400 AINEQDIA
-408 ITGPTAITPQTIN
+408 GPTAVEAQTIN
-421 AASGLGR
+421 AASALGR

-433 IQAYMDATGVSAQ
+433 VQAYMDATGVSAQ

-507 DLGREQQATM
+507 DLGREQQAAM

-548 RLQQQNIEA
+548 RLQQQN
-557 QRRQQDAAR
+557 
-566 EQQARLQ
+566 
-573 TQQLTQ
+573 
-579 AGDIRGAELGQQ
+579 
-591 AALQAQQLEA
+591 LEA

-637 MADADRALRAA
+637 TADADRALRAA

-720 PESQRLQMEREQG
+720 PEAQRLQMEREQG

-750 KFFGG
+750 KFFNPLG

>member
-13 EGIDAASKARQ
+13 EGIDAASRARQ

-234 LPKPSIGDMRFTG
+234 APQPSI
-247 KAPPKSSVGDMRFR
+247 GDMRFR
-261 GPVRQP
+261 GPVRQDP
-267 RVETGRGRGE
+267 RENPALGE
-277 RVADVIGMKA
+277 DPRENPALGVGGLYQA

-297 DGPPIMPQQMTQQIL
+297 DGPPRMPQQMTQEIL
-312 PGQSPQPMARDQR
+312 PGLSPQPMARDQR
-325 PPAPAGPQPFVP
+325 PPPPAGPQPFVP

-358 TVGAPEGVGVNTL
+358 TVGAPEGVEVDTL

-380 AIDAASIDSP
+380 AINEQDIAGPTAVEAQTIDAAS
-390 IATTGVTTQG
+390 A
-400 LEAINEQA
+400 
-408 ITGPTAITPQTIN
+408 
-421 AASGLGR
+421 LGR
-428 PEGEG
+428 PEGQG

-507 DLGREQQATM
+507 DLGREQQAAM

-548 RLQQQNIEA
+548 RLQQQN
-557 QRRQQDAAR
+557 
-566 EQQARLQ
+566 
-573 TQQLTQ
+573 
-579 AGDIRGAELGQQ
+579 
-591 AALQAQQLEA
+591 LEA

-615 MQGQQLGTQAALDTQ
+615 MQAQQLGPQAALDTQ

-637 MADADRALRAA
+637 TADADRALRAA

-720 PESQRLQMEREQG
+720 PEAQRLKMEREQG